1 MAKKSPEESGEGRR
15 PERGGAKER
24 REGGFAD
31 GEMGRGSTPYHKSHS
46 AKQGTIAQHD
56 ATSGRGGSGIIGG
69 GDDFKGHKTDIEHPA
84 SHAEFEE
91 LGTDRATDGR
101 D

>member
-1 MAKKSPEESGEGRR
+1 MAFKRSSKEAPEESGEGRR

-31 GEMGRGSTPYHKSHS
+31 GEMGRGSTPYMKSHS
-46 AKQGTIAQHD
+46 GKRGTLAEHA
-56 ATSGRGGSGIIGG
+56 ATAGRGGSGIIGG
-69 GDDFKGHKTDIEHPA
+69 ADDFHGHKTDLEHPG

-91 LGTDRATDGR
+91 LGTERE
-101 D
+101 